1 MEAHSKTIDILLNG
15 NSIHEKMAKI
25 RNRNNR
31 EEFIDDS
38 FDMVFESELGENFV
52 LIGNDDKKDLTELN
66 ASSYNSIRL
75 QEGLSHYTTIRH
87 TTKNAMS
94 LYGTFGSFASFGR
107 FAVGFMF

>member
-94 LYGTFGSFASFGR
+94 LYGTFGSLASFGR